1 MGRHTSIA
9 IRMALVTI
17 IIFGVIYPLAMTGIA
32 QLLFPR
38 QANGSLVKDHGKV
51 VGSELIGQQ
60 FTEPSYFH
68 PRPSAAGKGYDAASS
83 GGSNLGPTS
92 RALSDTVRERSETA
106 VQQNS
111 SLGKGRIPADM
122 VTASGSGLDPDIS
135 VANAYAQVPRVA
147 KARGMSGAN
156 VRELVGA
163 NITRRTLGF
172 LGEPRVNV
180 LRINRAMDEQSGSV
194 R

>member
-1 MGRHTSIA
+1 MGRHISIA

-17 IIFGVIYPLAMTGIA
+17 VVFGVIYPLVMTGIA
-32 QLLFPR
+32 QVLFPR
-38 QANGSLVKDHGKV
+38 QANGSLVKEHGTV
-51 VGSELIGQQ
+51 IGSELIGQQ
-60 FTEPSYFH
+60 FAGPGYFH

-92 RALSDTVRERSETA
+92 KALADTIRNRAETV

-111 SLGKGRIPADM
+111 GLGEGRIPVDM

-135 VANAYAQVPRVA
+135 VANAYAQTLRVA
-147 KARGMSGAN
+147 KARGLSDAR
-156 VRELVGA
+156 VRELVDM
-163 NITRRTLGF
+163 NVTRRTLGF

-180 LRINRAMDEQSGSV
+180 LRINRTLDASGGTV
-194 R
+194 K

>member
-9 IRMALVTI
+9 IRMAFVTI
-17 IIFGVIYPLAMTGIA
+17 LVFGVLYPLAMTGIS
-32 QLLFPR
+32 QVLFHR
-38 QANGSLVKDHGKV
+38 QANGSLVKEHGKV
-51 VGSELIGQQ
+51 IGSELIGQQ
-60 FTEPSYFH
+60 FTAPGYFH
-68 PRPSAAGKGYDAASS
+68 PRPSAAGKGYDAVSS

-92 RALSDTVRERSETA
+92 KALADIVRDRAE
-106 VQQNS
+106 NS
-111 SLGKGRIPADM
+111 GLGKGRIPVDM

-135 VANAYAQVPRVA
+135 VANAYAQTRRVA
-147 KARGMSGAN
+147 KTRGMSDAR

-180 LRINRAMDEQSGSV
+180 LRINKALDALSGTV

>member
-9 IRMALVTI
+9 IRVAFVTI
-17 IIFGVIYPLAMTGIA
+17 LVFGVLYPLAMTGIA

-38 QANGSLVKDHGKV
+38 QANGSMVRERGNV
-51 VGSELIGQQ
+51 IGSQLIGQQ
-60 FTEPSYFH
+60 FTAPGYFH
-68 PRPSAAGKGYDAASS
+68 PRPSAAGMGYDAASS

-92 RALSDTVRERSETA
+92 RVLADTVKKRVEDAAR
-106 VQQNS
+106 QNP
-111 SLGKGRIPADM
+111 SLTKGRIPADM

-135 VANAYAQVPRVA
+135 VANAYAQVSRVA
-147 KARGMSGAN
+147 KARGMSVEG
-156 VRELVGA
+156 VRKLVDRNTIG
-163 NITRRTLGF
+163 RTFGF

-180 LRINRAMDEQSGSV
+180 LEINRALDAGSGSA

>member
-9 IRMALVTI
+9 IRMAFVTI
-17 IIFGVIYPLAMTGIA
+17 VVFGVLYPLAMTGIA
-32 QLLFPR
+32 QALFPR
-38 QANGSLVKDHGKV
+38 QANGSLVKEHGKV

-60 FTEPSYFH
+60 FTGPGYFH

-92 RALSDTVRERSETA
+92 KALADTVRARAE
-106 VQQNS
+106 NS
-111 SLGKGRIPADM
+111 GLGKGQIPVDM
-122 VTASGSGLDPDIS
+122 VTSSGSGLDPDIS

-147 KARGMSGAN
+147 KARGLSDGR
-156 VRELVGA
+156 VGELLRA

-172 LGEPRVNV
+172 MGEPRVNV
-180 LRINRAMDEQSGSV
+180 LRINKALDALSGTV